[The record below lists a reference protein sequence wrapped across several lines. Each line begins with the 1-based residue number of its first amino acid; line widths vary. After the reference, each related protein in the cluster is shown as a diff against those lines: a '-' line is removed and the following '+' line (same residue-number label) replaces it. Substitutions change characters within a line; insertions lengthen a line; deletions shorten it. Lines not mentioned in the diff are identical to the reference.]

1 MRVARS
7 YRPAALDMNSA
18 MTPMIDVVFLLLIFF
33 VWTISFQAI
42 ERLLPSSVS
51 RESGKLESNLDDLDP
66 DVDFDRIVVRLTG
79 EAASPQYRV
88 NDQVLSSAVEVRA
101 FLQKI
106 VAINPDAPVVIHPDD
121 QIEIGPV
128 VGLLDIS
135 RQCGFSKVS
144 FATKQPSAR

>member
-106 VAINPDAPVVIHPDD
+106 VAINPEAPVVIHPDD

>member
-7 YRPAALDMNSA
+7 HRSDSLDMNSA

-51 RESGKLESNLDDLDP
+51 QEVGKLPNEIEELDP
-66 DVDFDRIVVRLTG
+66 DLDFNRIVIRLTG
-79 EAASPQYRV
+79 EGTRPAYQV
-88 NDQVLSSAVEVRA
+88 NDKPLAGENEVRQ
-101 FLQKI
+101 FLQQ
-106 VAINPDAPVVIHPDD
+106 VVELNADAPVIIHPDD
-121 QIEIGPV
+121 SIEIGFV

-144 FATKQPSAR
+144 FAAKPQ

>member
-1 MRVARS
+1 MKVARS
-7 YRPAALDMNSA
+7 HRTNSLDMNSA

-42 ERLLPSSVS
+42 ERLLPSNVS
-51 RESGKLESNLDDLDP
+51 RESGKLDSNLDDLDP
-66 DVDFDRIVVRLTG
+66 KVDYERVIVRLTG
-79 EAASPQYRV
+79 DATNPQYRV
-88 NDQVLSSAVEVRA
+88 GDTALGSAVEVRA

-106 VAINPDAPVVIHPDD
+106 VAINPEAPVVIHPDD
-121 QIEIGPV
+121 QIEIGPI

-144 FATKQPSAR
+144 FATKQPTAR

>member
-7 YRPAALDMNSA
+7 YRSSQLDMNSA

-51 RESGKLESNLDDLDP
+51 REMGKMPSELLELDP
-66 DVDFDRIVVRLTG
+66 EVDFERIVVRLTG
-79 EAASPQYRV
+79 EAASPRYQF
-88 NDQVLSSAVEVRA
+88 NDQTLAGPEDVRQLLQQVVL
-101 FLQKI
+101 L
-106 VAINPDAPVVIHPDD
+106 NPATPVVIHPDD
-121 QIEIGPV
+121 QIELGHV
-128 VGLLDIS
+128 VGMLDIT

-144 FATKQPSAR
+144 LAAKP

>member
-1 MRVARS
+1 MRVTRS
-7 YRPAALDMNSA
+7 YRADALDMNSA

-33 VWTISFQAI
+33 VWTISFQSI
-42 ERLLPSSVS
+42 ERLLPSNVS
-51 RESGKLESNLDDLDP
+51 REAGKLESNLEDLDP
-66 DVDFDRIVVRLTG
+66 EVDFDRIVVRLTG
-79 EAASPQYRV
+79 EASNPQYRV
-88 NDQVLSSAVEVRA
+88 NDQVFASAAEVRA
-101 FLQKI
+101 FLQTI

-144 FATKQPSAR
+144 FAAKPPTAR

>member
-1 MRVARS
+1 MRVTRS
-7 YRPAALDMNSA
+7 HRSDSLDMNSA

-42 ERLLPSSVS
+42 ERLLPSNVS
-51 RESGKLESNLDDLDP
+51 REAGKLESNLEDLDP
-66 DVDFDRIVVRLTG
+66 KVDFDRIVVRLTG
-79 EAASPQYRV
+79 DAASPQYRV
-88 NDQVLSSAVEVRA
+88 NDQALGSAEDVRV

-144 FATKQPSAR
+144 FAAKPPAAR

>member
-1 MRVARS
+1 MRVTRS
-7 YRPAALDMNSA
+7 YRADALDMNSA

-42 ERLLPSSVS
+42 ERLLPSNVS
-51 RESGKLESNLDDLDP
+51 REAGKLESNLEDLDP
-66 DVDFDRIVVRLTG
+66 EVDFDRIVVRLTG
-79 EAASPQYRV
+79 EASNPQYRV
-88 NDQVLSSAVEVRA
+88 NDQVFGSAAEVRA
-101 FLQKI
+101 FLQTI

-144 FATKQPSAR
+144 FAAKPPTAR